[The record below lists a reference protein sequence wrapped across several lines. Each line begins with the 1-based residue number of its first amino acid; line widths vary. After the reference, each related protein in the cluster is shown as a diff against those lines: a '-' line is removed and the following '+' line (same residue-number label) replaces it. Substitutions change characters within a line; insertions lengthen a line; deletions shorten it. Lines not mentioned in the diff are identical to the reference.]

1 MFTASALAAAC
12 LRSQFWR
19 LATIKSSALA
29 TIESSCARYDE
40 SSFETR
46 SATGAT
52 LAVVLSEHDWR
63 CRNTIGRAVR
73 TTQRTRVHRRGVAHE
88 NPTRVVQAR
97 Q

>member
-19 LATIKSSALA
+19 LA